1 MSGGYWLN
9 YHVGAHLIIDHGN
22 PSLKVIIGTDRGLD
36 VSVETPLGNC
46 DWEFFH
52 HDETEEAK

>member
-1 MSGGYWLN
+1 MLKLQLLTLLYT
-9 YHVGAHLIIDHGN
+9 HLIIDHGN